1 MLLTH
6 EVLERARS
14 QPNRQRRG
22 LREAVCG
29 GFREEVSHDPK
40 YAPDM
45 ASHEAEDY
53 SQPIL
58 SGAAASDYERYLNTE
73 QLLALQ
79 KGPDEWVHRDELL
92 FQVTHQA
99 SELWLKLS
107 ASDAD
112 EAARLI
118 EEGDLRGALRLLE
131 RASLCIR
138 FVVSQLDMLERMSP
152 WEYQEIRKVLG
163 HGSGF
168 DSPGWNE
175 LRRVLP
181 RLGQGF
187 HATRRAAGLSLAEL
201 YVQGREH
208 EDLYRI
214 AEALLELDE
223 VAQLWRLRHYQVVS
237 RVIGDK
243 VVGTQGTPVEL
254 LGRLVTKTSFPELWE
269 VRNELTALS
278 KAELE

>member
-1 MLLTH
+1 MT
-6 EVLERARS
+6 
-14 QPNRQRRG
+14 
-22 LREAVCG
+22 G
-29 GFREEVSHDPK
+29 G
-40 YAPDM
+40 
-45 ASHEAEDY
+45 EAEDY

-58 SGAAASDYERYLNTE
+58 PGAAASDYERYLSTDE
-73 QLLALQ
+73 LLALQ
-79 KGPDEWVHRDELL
+79 KGADEWVHRDELL
-92 FQVTHQA
+92 FQVTHQT

-107 ASDAD
+107 WSDAE

-118 EEGDLRGALRLLE
+118 EEEDLRGALRLLD
-131 RASLCIR
+131 RSALCIR
-138 FVVSQLDMLERMSP
+138 FLVAQLEMLEHMSP

-181 RLGQGF
+181 RLGQAF
-187 HATRRAAGLSLAEL
+187 HAARRTAGLSIADV
-201 YVQGREH
+201 YVQGRDHEH
-208 EDLYRI
+208 LYQL

-223 VAQLWRLRHYQVVS
+223 QAQLWRLRHFQVVA

-278 KAELE
+278 KEEALRGGQD